1 MDDRI
6 DGFVDNIFGG
16 GNLMII
22 NGVLGLVFI
31 ILGIILLARKRSE
44 KSKKTIGFICIV
56 IGIGIVLSGI
66 VQSML

>member
-44 KSKKTIGFICIV
+44 KAKKTVGFICIV